1 MPDPSPP
8 PPAGLAV
15 VLPVPAAVA
24 ARVALPGG
32 LPASELHVTLAYLPA
47 FPAGDAAAYA
57 RLRAAVAVWALLG
70 CAPLPATLGG
80 VGRFVGTPEDGD
92 AFHLTADVPG
102 LPAIRETLV
111 KVLAAQGFEV
121 STAHGFS
128 PHVTLAYLA
137 PDAPS
142 PFDRVDPVPLVFDRV
157 SLWQGAQHDDVLF
170 RPPPVA
176 TLHTTGDAALEAAV
190 PARYADVDFTPPQGV
205 RDACRRGVELHEAGQ
220 TGDGLEP
227 ATVAWARRLAA
238 GEAVSPAKARQMR
251 AFFDRNPRFAD
262 EPKDSAAWASWQL
275 WGGHAGNAW
284 SRKLVDQMNTRDL
297 TLTAAAYGAAVEL
310 SVPPT
315 DGTGGPWC
323 VLAYEV
329 ELKGYRYA
337 DGTHAKITASD
348 IDQMIAN
355 FGRYPKVPLVFEH
368 ADTREGMPPEWATP
382 KGFVVALRKGTMA
395 RTVGGKIV
403 TVATLEGRLD
413 VSEDMRLAIVGDR
426 EKGIVAQ
433 WPFCS
438 ITTAKGTNEETGEAV
453 GTVLWSVSL
462 TAHPRLADLPRL
474 AASKEPTMNGTKTP
488 ATPTAPKRTELSC
501 WYGEIKV
508 REDVLAMLRHCLNLP
523 VSTTETEVL
532 AALDAAVALAATDG
546 SVGDAIEDVREAMR
560 LPVVNADGAA
570 PDLAAEVRKALSAL
584 PGAST
589 SNTEMSRG
597 APAAT
602 PALKEGTTM
611 KTFLE
616 LAAELK
622 VPAATEDAARD
633 GLLALARDGQSARQ
647 ALKLADGAPLAPAL
661 GEVASDRAELAQV
674 KAAHATATAELAQI
688 KADAE
693 KARKESAEK
702 ALREHVDAV
711 ALAKGWDDDTRAL
724 VFAGA
729 LVDPEAFAKKHP
741 KPSVQE
747 LGQRAQDGQRFA
759 RLPGANGAPPPAPDA
774 SATATVQQEIE
785 ALQAFAADHGESLS
799 TLEAFAL
806 VNQGETVQS
815 YAARLGVR
823 AA

>member
-24 ARVALPGG
+24 ARVVLPGG

-47 FPAGDAAAYA
+47 FPAGDASAYT
-57 RLRAAVAVWALLG
+57 RLRTAVAVWALLG

-80 VGRFVGTPEDGD
+80 VGRFAGSADEGD

-111 KVLAAQGFEV
+111 KLLAAQGFEV

-137 PDAPS
+137 PEAPS
-142 PFDRVDPVPLVFDRV
+142 PLDRVDPVSVVFDRV

-176 TLHTTGDAALEAAV
+176 TLHTTPDAALEAAV

-205 RDACRRGVELHEAGQ
+205 RDACRRGVALHEAGQ

-275 WGGHAGNAW
+275 WGGHAGDAW
-284 SRKLVDQMNTRDL
+284 SRKLTDQMNARDL
-297 TLTAAAYGAAVEL
+297 TLSALVYGAAVEL

-315 DGTGGPWC
+315 DGAGGPWC

-329 ELKGYRYA
+329 ELKGYRFA
-337 DGTHAKITASD
+337 DGTHAKITSAD
-348 IDQMIAN
+348 IDQMVAN
-355 FGRYPKVPLVFEH
+355 FARYPKVPLVFEH

-382 KGFVVALRKGTMA
+382 KGYVVALRKGTMA
-395 RTVGGKIV
+395 RTVGGKI
-403 TVATLEGRLD
+403 TTCATLEGRLD

-426 EKGIVAQ
+426 EKGVIAQ

-474 AASKEPTMNGTKTP
+474 AASKDPPTMNGTKTP
-488 ATPTAPKRTELSC
+488 ATPTAPKRELSC
-501 WYGEIKV
+501 WYGEIKT

-570 PDLAAEVRKALSAL
+570 PDLAAEVRKALTAL
-584 PGAST
+584 PAGAG
-589 SNTEMSRG
+589 NAEMSRG
-597 APAAT
+597 APAAN
-602 PALKEGTTM
+602 PAPKEGKTM
-611 KTFLE
+611 KTMLE

-633 GLLALARDGQSARQ
+633 GVLALARDGQSARQ
-647 ALKLADGAPLAPAL
+647 ALKLAEGAPLAPAL
-661 GEVASDRAELAQV
+661 AEVATDRAELAQV
-674 KAAHATATAELAQI
+674 KAAHAATTAELAQI

-729 LVDPEAFAKKHP
+729 LADPDGFTKKHP
-741 KPSVQE
+741 KPSAQE
-747 LGQRAQDGQRFA
+747 LAQRAQDGQRFA
-759 RLPGANGAPPPAPDA
+759 RLPGSNGGPPKTDPTAAPSLDA
-774 SATATVQQEIE
+774 DIAQIKAI
-785 ALQAFAADHGESLS
+785 A
-799 TLEAFAL
+799 LEA
-806 VNQGETVQS
+806 GEQIDDLSAAAIAFRVTPAE
-815 YAARLGVR
+815 YAKSLGLQPS
-823 AA
+823 A